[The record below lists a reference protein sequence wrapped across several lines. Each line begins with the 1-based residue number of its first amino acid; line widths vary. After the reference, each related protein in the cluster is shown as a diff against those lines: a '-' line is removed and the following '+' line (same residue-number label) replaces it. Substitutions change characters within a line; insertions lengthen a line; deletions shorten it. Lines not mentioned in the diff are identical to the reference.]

1 MKGLKSNQK
10 LLLLSAII
18 TITGIILSGPVGIL
32 LAQMRPQ
39 PEWRGEI
46 TFVANY
52 HFVQNLPY
60 IFGFILMLGFT
71 LFIAASFR
79 FASTGLQ
86 KGLRSV
92 AVIFTSVYA
101 AMVGL
106 NYAFQIALVPAL
118 VYKSPTFAALFT
130 MANPK
135 SVGWVLEM
143 FGYGFLGAATILIAP
158 VFRKGLRKKLIKYL
172 LIANGIISIL
182 GAAATTLGTEWL
194 MEWPGITSVIIWN
207 ILILVIMTLVITDIY
222 KTKFAE

>member
-1 MKGLKSNQK
+1 MKGLKTNQK
-10 LLLLSAII
+10 LLLISAII

-32 LAQMRPQ
+32 LAQIRPQ
-39 PEWRGEI
+39 PEWRGVI

-60 IFGFILMLGFT
+60 IFGFILLLGFT
-71 LFIAASFR
+71 LFVSASFR
-79 FASTGLQ
+79 MASTGLQ
-86 KGLRSV
+86 KILRS
-92 AVIFTSVYA
+92 AAIIFTTVYA

-118 VYKSPTFAALFT
+118 VYKSPTFATLFT

-135 SVGWVLEM
+135 SVGWILEM

-158 VFRKGLRKKLIKYL
+158 VFRKGIRMKLVRYL
-172 LIANGIISIL
+172 LIANGVISIL